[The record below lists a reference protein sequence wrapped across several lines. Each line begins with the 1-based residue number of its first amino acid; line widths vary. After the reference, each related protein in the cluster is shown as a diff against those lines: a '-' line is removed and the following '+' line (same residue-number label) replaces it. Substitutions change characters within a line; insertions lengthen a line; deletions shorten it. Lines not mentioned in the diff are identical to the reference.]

1 MLTERD
7 ICCLCCLIPD
17 CKEAADTN
25 GCWDVPSLSLG
36 AWLQGPGLPTLRS
49 HGHYSLPAGDPSYRP
64 HRPSLEEVL
73 GLEGTGWGEPS
84 LAGCEQGLSRL
95 RPCGVP
101 FPLPSSPL
109 TCGRQD
115 SRPVSL
121 RWH

>member
-25 GCWDVPSLSLG
+25 DCWDVPSLSLG

-49 HGHYSLPAGDPSYRP
+49 HGHYSLPAGDPSSRP
-64 HRPSLEEVL
+64 HRPSREAGV

-84 LAGCEQGLSRL
+84 LAGREQGLSRL
-95 RPCGVP
+95 HPVGSP
-101 FPLPSSPL
+101 SLFPVLTL
-109 TCGRQD
+109 TCGHQD

-121 RWH
+121 RWC